1 MIDISNLTSLITA
14 FRQET
19 EQGSISP
26 ETLGALLQAIAN
38 QLQSATT
45 DQEQSKLTN
54 IYNNL
59 LKMGNCLTNLAQ
71 GDTDRNNVLG
81 DYTFYNVVSGIPS
94 AQRGQVLIKQATTE
108 RAGAMRAQQVID
120 LNAAKKG
127 VATLEDAVAQINTQL
142 EELNGYIESTDGVVQ
157 TLADEMYN
165 AKSNLTTL
173 NNRVSVVPIRRGV
186 ITIDPSSITS
196 PIGNYFKYSMAD
208 GYYEIVRGGMLIG
221 RAVSYQY
228 GNFRVFDVVGLCHI
242 NSNTFVYQDSLA
254 HILVRVAQNGLI
266 VTNGTIDH
274 VDLQNQINLKQD
286 RLEAGNGISI
296 SGNKISVSSYPAP
309 SYIIEFASS
318 DGVFSG
324 NFEPERYRE
333 LHHAIVEGKTI
344 IVQNGVTFTTAVSTA
359 IGEDYIV
366 IRYSIPRIQQDNA
379 TVVLGVYE
387 LTVNERSYTSKSVFK
402 VLPPA

>member
-1 MIDISNLTSLITA
+1 MIDITNLTSLITA

-45 DQEQSKLTN
+45 DQEQTKLTN

-59 LKMGNCLTNLAQ
+59 LKMGNCLTSLAQ

-142 EELNGYIESTDGVVQ
+142 EELNSYIESTDGVVQ
-157 TLADEMYN
+157 TLADDMYN
-165 AKSNLTTL
+165 AKSNLNTL
-173 NNRVSVVPIRRGV
+173 NNRVSVVPIPRGR

-196 PIGNYFKYSMAD
+196 PAGNYFKYSMAD
-208 GYYEIVRGGMLIG
+208 GHYDLVRGGMLIG

-228 GNFRVFDVVGLCHI
+228 GNFRMFDVVGLCHI
-242 NSNTFVYQDSLA
+242 NSNSFVYQDTLA

-274 VDLQNQINLKQD
+274 VDLQNQINELKFKERPFSQSD
-286 RLEAGNGISI
+286 GSNTI
-296 SGNKISVSSYPAP
+296 SGNCVVHGSLCTIVGRA
-309 SYIIEFASS
+309 YIDA
-318 DGVFSG
+318 
-324 NFEPERYRE
+324 
-333 LHHAIVEGKTI
+333 
-344 IVQNGVTFTTAVSTA
+344 
-359 IGEDYIV
+359 
-366 IRYSIPRIQQDNA
+366 DNA
-379 TVVLGVYE
+379 SISALLPVAAADEKNLPEAFIYYEDTMQWVRVYLFTDVTGTHISATIPE
-387 LTVNERSYTSKSVFK
+387 DFMNGGEVNVSFSISFMIK
-402 VLPPA
+402 A

>member
-45 DQEQSKLTN
+45 DQEQTKLTN

-127 VATLEDAVAQINTQL
+127 VSTLEDAVAQINTQL

-221 RAVSYQY
+221 RAISFQF
-228 GNFRVFDVVGLCHI
+228 GNFRVFDVIGLCFI
-242 NSNTFVYQDSLA
+242 NSGSFVYHDRFD
-254 HILVRVAQNGLI
+254 HILVRVAQNGVVYATGSLDVI
-266 VTNGTIDH
+266 
-274 VDLQNQINLKQD
+274 DLQNQINALKFKERPFSQSD
-286 RLEAGNGISI
+286 GSNTI
-296 SGNKISVSSYPAP
+296 SGNCVVHGSLCTIVGHAYIDADNVSISALLPVAAADEKILPEAFIYYEDTMQWVRVYLFTDVAGTHISATIPEDFMNGGEVNVS
-309 SYIIEFASS
+309 
-318 DGVFSG
+318 FSIS
-324 NFEPERYRE
+324 FMIK
-333 LHHAIVEGKTI
+333 A
-344 IVQNGVTFTTAVSTA
+344 
-359 IGEDYIV
+359 
-366 IRYSIPRIQQDNA
+366 
-379 TVVLGVYE
+379 
-387 LTVNERSYTSKSVFK
+387 
-402 VLPPA
+402 

>member
-45 DQEQSKLTN
+45 DQEQTKLTN

-142 EELNGYIESTDGVVQ
+142 EELNSYIESTDGVVQ

-221 RAVSYQY
+221 RAISFQF
-228 GNFRVFDVVGLCHI
+228 GNFRVFDVIGLCFI
-242 NSNTFVYQDSLA
+242 NSGSFVYHDRFD
-254 HILVRVAQNGLI
+254 HILVRVAQNGVVYATGSLDVI
-266 VTNGTIDH
+266 
-274 VDLQNQINLKQD
+274 DLQNQINALKFKERPFSQSD
-286 RLEAGNGISI
+286 GSNTI
-296 SGNKISVSSYPAP
+296 SGNCVVHGSLCTIVGRAYIDADNVSISALLPVAVADEKNLPEAFIYYEDTMQWVRVYLFTDVAGTHISATIPEDFMNGGEVNVS
-309 SYIIEFASS
+309 
-318 DGVFSG
+318 FSIS
-324 NFEPERYRE
+324 FMIK
-333 LHHAIVEGKTI
+333 A
-344 IVQNGVTFTTAVSTA
+344 
-359 IGEDYIV
+359 
-366 IRYSIPRIQQDNA
+366 
-379 TVVLGVYE
+379 
-387 LTVNERSYTSKSVFK
+387 
-402 VLPPA
+402 

>member
-38 QLQSATT
+38 QLQNATT
-45 DQEQSKLTN
+45 DQEQTKLSN
-54 IYNNL
+54 IYDNL
-59 LKMGNCLTNLAQ
+59 LRMGNCLTNLAQ
-71 GDTDRNNVLG
+71 GDADRNNVLG

-127 VATLEDAVAQINTQL
+127 VSMLEDAVAQINTQL
-142 EELNGYIESTDGVVQ
+142 TDLNDYIQSMDVTVQ
-157 TLADEMYN
+157 DNIGEIANLNSRVSTLA
-165 AKSNLTTL
+165 
-173 NNRVSVVPIRRGV
+173 NRVTSVPIPRGR
-186 ITIDPSSITS
+186 IRIDHTSITS
-196 PIGNYFKYSMAD
+196 PAGNYFKYSMAD
-208 GYYEIVRGGMLIG
+208 GYYEIVRGGILIG
-221 RAVSYQY
+221 HAVSYQY
-228 GNFRVFDVVGLCHI
+228 GNFRVFDIVGLCHI
-242 NSNTFVYQDSLA
+242 NSNTFVYQDTLA

-387 LTVNERSYTSKSVFK
+387 LNVNERSYTSKSVFK

>member
-45 DQEQSKLTN
+45 DQEQTKLTN

-157 TLADEMYN
+157 TLADEMYS
-165 AKSNLTTL
+165 AKSNLNTL

-221 RAVSYQY
+221 RAISFQF
-228 GNFRVFDVVGLCHI
+228 GNFRVFDVIGLCFI
-242 NSNTFVYQDSLA
+242 NSGSFVYHDRFD
-254 HILVRVAQNGLI
+254 HILVRVAQNGVVYATGSLDVI
-266 VTNGTIDH
+266 
-274 VDLQNQINLKQD
+274 DLQNQINALKFKERPFSQSD
-286 RLEAGNGISI
+286 GSNTI
-296 SGNKISVSSYPAP
+296 SGNCVVHGSLCTIVGRAYIDADNVSISALLPVAAADEKNLPEAFIYYEDTMQWVRVYLFTDVAGTHISATIPEDFMNGGEVNVS
-309 SYIIEFASS
+309 
-318 DGVFSG
+318 FSIS
-324 NFEPERYRE
+324 FMIK
-333 LHHAIVEGKTI
+333 A
-344 IVQNGVTFTTAVSTA
+344 
-359 IGEDYIV
+359 
-366 IRYSIPRIQQDNA
+366 
-379 TVVLGVYE
+379 
-387 LTVNERSYTSKSVFK
+387 
-402 VLPPA
+402 

>member
-38 QLQSATT
+38 QLQSANT
-45 DQEQSKLTN
+45 DQEQTKLTN

-59 LKMGNCLTNLAQ
+59 LKMGNFIVNLSQ

-81 DYTFYNVVSGIPS
+81 DFYYYDPISGVFS

-127 VATLEDAVAQINTQL
+127 VSTLEDAVAQINTQL
-142 EELNGYIESTDGVVQ
+142 TDLNDYIVSMDDVVQ
-157 TLADEMYN
+157 TNAGEIAD
-165 AKSNLTTL
+165 L
-173 NNRVSVVPIRRGV
+173 NSKVSTIANRVSVVPIPRGR

-196 PIGNYFKYSMAD
+196 PAGNYFKYSMAD
-208 GYYEIVRGGMLIG
+208 GHYDLVRGGMLIG

-228 GNFRVFDVVGLCHI
+228 GNFRMFDVVGLCHI
-242 NSNTFVYQDSLA
+242 NSNSFVYQDTLA

-274 VDLQNQINLKQD
+274 VDLQNQINELKFRERPFSQSD
-286 RLEAGNGISI
+286 GSNII
-296 SGNKISVSSYPAP
+296 SGNCVVQGSLCTIVGRA
-309 SYIIEFASS
+309 YIDA
-318 DGVFSG
+318 
-324 NFEPERYRE
+324 
-333 LHHAIVEGKTI
+333 
-344 IVQNGVTFTTAVSTA
+344 
-359 IGEDYIV
+359 
-366 IRYSIPRIQQDNA
+366 DNA
-379 TVVLGVYE
+379 SISALLPVAAADEKNLPEAFIYYEDTMQWVRVYLYTDVAGTHISATIPE
-387 LTVNERSYTSKSVFK
+387 DFMNGGEVNVSFSISFMIK
-402 VLPPA
+402 A

>member
-45 DQEQSKLTN
+45 DQEQTKLTN

-127 VATLEDAVAQINTQL
+127 VATLEEAVAQINTQL

-157 TLADEMYN
+157 TLADDMYN
-165 AKSNLTTL
+165 AKSNLNTL

-221 RAVSYQY
+221 RAISFQF
-228 GNFRVFDVVGLCHI
+228 GNFRVFDVIGLCFI
-242 NSNTFVYQDSLA
+242 NSGSFVYHDRFD
-254 HILVRVAQNGLI
+254 HILVRVAQNGVVYATGSLDVI
-266 VTNGTIDH
+266 
-274 VDLQNQINLKQD
+274 DLQNQINALKFKERPFSQSD
-286 RLEAGNGISI
+286 GSNTI
-296 SGNKISVSSYPAP
+296 SGNCVVHGSLCTIVGRAYIDADNVSISALLPVATADEKNLPEAFIYYEDTMQWVRVYLFTDVTGTHISATIPEDFMNGGEVNVS
-309 SYIIEFASS
+309 
-318 DGVFSG
+318 FSIS
-324 NFEPERYRE
+324 FMIK
-333 LHHAIVEGKTI
+333 A
-344 IVQNGVTFTTAVSTA
+344 
-359 IGEDYIV
+359 
-366 IRYSIPRIQQDNA
+366 
-379 TVVLGVYE
+379 
-387 LTVNERSYTSKSVFK
+387 
-402 VLPPA
+402 

>member
-127 VATLEDAVAQINTQL
+127 VSTLEDAVAQINTQL

-157 TLADEMYN
+157 TLADDMYN
-165 AKSNLTTL
+165 AKSNLNTL

-221 RAVSYQY
+221 RAISFQF
-228 GNFRVFDVVGLCHI
+228 GNFRVFDVIGLCFI
-242 NSNTFVYQDSLA
+242 NSGSFVYHDRFD
-254 HILVRVAQNGLI
+254 HILVRVAQNGVVYATGSLDVI
-266 VTNGTIDH
+266 
-274 VDLQNQINLKQD
+274 DLQNQINTLKFRERPFSQSD
-286 RLEAGNGISI
+286 GSNTI
-296 SGNKISVSSYPAP
+296 SGNCVVHGSLCTIVGRAYIDADNVSISALLPVAAADEKNLPEAFIYYEDTMQWVRVYLFTDVTGTHISATIPEDFMNGGEVNVS
-309 SYIIEFASS
+309 
-318 DGVFSG
+318 FSIS
-324 NFEPERYRE
+324 FMIK
-333 LHHAIVEGKTI
+333 A
-344 IVQNGVTFTTAVSTA
+344 
-359 IGEDYIV
+359 
-366 IRYSIPRIQQDNA
+366 
-379 TVVLGVYE
+379 
-387 LTVNERSYTSKSVFK
+387 
-402 VLPPA
+402 

>member
-38 QLQSATT
+38 QLQNATT
-45 DQEQSKLTN
+45 DQEQTKLSN
-54 IYNNL
+54 IYDNL
-59 LKMGNCLTNLAQ
+59 LRMGNCLTNLAQ
-71 GDTDRNNVLG
+71 GDADRNNVLG

-127 VATLEDAVAQINTQL
+127 VSTLEEAVAQINTQL
-142 EELNGYIESTDGVVQ
+142 TDLNDYIQSMDEVVQ
-157 TLADEMYN
+157 TNADEIAN
-165 AKSNLTTL
+165 VNSRVSTIA
-173 NNRVSVVPIRRGV
+173 NRVAPLRRGS
-186 ITIDPSSITS
+186 ITIDHTSITS
-196 PIGNYFKYSMAD
+196 PAGNYFKYNMTD
-208 GYYEIVRGGMLIG
+208 GHYDLVRGGMLIG

-242 NSNTFVYQDSLA
+242 NSNTFVYQDTLA

>member
-157 TLADEMYN
+157 TLADDMYN

-221 RAVSYQY
+221 RAISFQF
-228 GNFRVFDVVGLCHI
+228 GNFRVFDVIGLCFI
-242 NSNTFVYQDSLA
+242 NSGSFVYHDRFD
-254 HILVRVAQNGLI
+254 HILVRVAQNGVVYATGSLDAI
-266 VTNGTIDH
+266 
-274 VDLQNQINLKQD
+274 DLQNQINALKFKERPFSQSD
-286 RLEAGNGISI
+286 GSNTI
-296 SGNKISVSSYPAP
+296 SGNCVVHGSLCTIVGRAYIDADNVSISALLPVAPADEKNLPEAFIYYEDTMQWVRVYLFTDVAGTHISATIPEDFMNGGEVNVS
-309 SYIIEFASS
+309 
-318 DGVFSG
+318 FSIS
-324 NFEPERYRE
+324 FMIK
-333 LHHAIVEGKTI
+333 A
-344 IVQNGVTFTTAVSTA
+344 
-359 IGEDYIV
+359 
-366 IRYSIPRIQQDNA
+366 
-379 TVVLGVYE
+379 
-387 LTVNERSYTSKSVFK
+387 
-402 VLPPA
+402 

>member
-45 DQEQSKLTN
+45 DQEQTKLTN

-157 TLADEMYN
+157 TLADDMYN
-165 AKSNLTTL
+165 AKSNLNTL

-221 RAVSYQY
+221 RAISFQF
-228 GNFRVFDVVGLCHI
+228 GNFRVFDVIGLCFI
-242 NSNTFVYQDSLA
+242 NSGSFVYHDRFD
-254 HILVRVAQNGLI
+254 HILVRVAQNGVVYATGSLDVI
-266 VTNGTIDH
+266 
-274 VDLQNQINLKQD
+274 DLQNQINALKFKERPFSQSD
-286 RLEAGNGISI
+286 GSNTI
-296 SGNKISVSSYPAP
+296 SGNCVVHGSLCTIVGRAYIDADNVSISALLPVAAADEKNLPEAFIYYEDTMQWVRVYLFTDITGTHISATIPEDFMNGGEVNVS
-309 SYIIEFASS
+309 
-318 DGVFSG
+318 FSIS
-324 NFEPERYRE
+324 FMIK
-333 LHHAIVEGKTI
+333 A
-344 IVQNGVTFTTAVSTA
+344 
-359 IGEDYIV
+359 
-366 IRYSIPRIQQDNA
+366 
-379 TVVLGVYE
+379 
-387 LTVNERSYTSKSVFK
+387 
-402 VLPPA
+402 

>member
-127 VATLEDAVAQINTQL
+127 VSTLEDAVAQINTQL

-157 TLADEMYN
+157 TLADDMYN
-165 AKSNLTTL
+165 AKSNLNTL

-221 RAVSYQY
+221 RAISFQF
-228 GNFRVFDVVGLCHI
+228 GNFRVFDVIGLCFI
-242 NSNTFVYQDSLA
+242 NSGSFVYHDRFD
-254 HILVRVAQNGLI
+254 HILVRVAQNGVVYATGSLDVI
-266 VTNGTIDH
+266 
-274 VDLQNQINLKQD
+274 DLQNQINALKFKERPFSQSD
-286 RLEAGNGISI
+286 GSNTI
-296 SGNKISVSSYPAP
+296 SGNCVVHGSLCTIVGRAYIDADNVSISALLPVAAADEKNLPEAFIYYEDTMQWVRVYLFTDVAGTHISATIPEDFMNGGEVNVS
-309 SYIIEFASS
+309 
-318 DGVFSG
+318 FSIS
-324 NFEPERYRE
+324 FMIK
-333 LHHAIVEGKTI
+333 A
-344 IVQNGVTFTTAVSTA
+344 
-359 IGEDYIV
+359 
-366 IRYSIPRIQQDNA
+366 
-379 TVVLGVYE
+379 
-387 LTVNERSYTSKSVFK
+387 
-402 VLPPA
+402 

>member
-38 QLQSATT
+38 QLQNATT
-45 DQEQSKLTN
+45 DQEQTKLSN
-54 IYNNL
+54 IYDNL
-59 LKMGNCLTNLAQ
+59 LRMGNCLTNLAQ

-127 VATLEDAVAQINTQL
+127 VSMLEEAVAQINTQL
-142 EELNGYIESTDGVVQ
+142 EELNSYIESTDGVVQ

-221 RAVSYQY
+221 RAISFQF
-228 GNFRVFDVVGLCHI
+228 GNFRVFDVIGLCFI
-242 NSNTFVYQDSLA
+242 NSGSFVYHDRFD
-254 HILVRVAQNGLI
+254 HILVRVAQNGVVYATGSLDVI
-266 VTNGTIDH
+266 
-274 VDLQNQINLKQD
+274 DLQNQINALKFKERPFSQSD
-286 RLEAGNGISI
+286 GSNTI
-296 SGNKISVSSYPAP
+296 SGNCVVHGSLCTIVGRAYIDADNVSISALLPVAAADEKNLPEAFIYYEDTMQWVRVYLFTDVAGTHISATIPEDFMNGGEVNVS
-309 SYIIEFASS
+309 
-318 DGVFSG
+318 FSIS
-324 NFEPERYRE
+324 FMIK
-333 LHHAIVEGKTI
+333 A
-344 IVQNGVTFTTAVSTA
+344 
-359 IGEDYIV
+359 
-366 IRYSIPRIQQDNA
+366 
-379 TVVLGVYE
+379 
-387 LTVNERSYTSKSVFK
+387 
-402 VLPPA
+402 

>member
-45 DQEQSKLTN
+45 DQEQTKLTN

-165 AKSNLTTL
+165 AKSNLNTL

-221 RAVSYQY
+221 RAISFQF
-228 GNFRVFDVVGLCHI
+228 GNFRVFDVIGLCFI
-242 NSNTFVYQDSLA
+242 NSGSFVYHDRFD
-254 HILVRVAQNGLI
+254 HILVRVAQNGVVYATGSLDAI
-266 VTNGTIDH
+266 
-274 VDLQNQINLKQD
+274 DLQNQINALKFKERPFSQSD
-286 RLEAGNGISI
+286 GSNTI
-296 SGNKISVSSYPAP
+296 SGNCVVHGSLCTIVGRA
-309 SYIIEFASS
+309 YIDA
-318 DGVFSG
+318 
-324 NFEPERYRE
+324 
-333 LHHAIVEGKTI
+333 
-344 IVQNGVTFTTAVSTA
+344 
-359 IGEDYIV
+359 
-366 IRYSIPRIQQDNA
+366 DNA
-379 TVVLGVYE
+379 SISALLPVAAADEKNLPEAFIYYEDTMQWVRVYLYTDITGTHISATIPE
-387 LTVNERSYTSKSVFK
+387 DFMNGGEVNVSFSISFMIK
-402 VLPPA
+402 A

>member
-45 DQEQSKLTN
+45 DQEQTKLTN

-221 RAVSYQY
+221 RAISFQF
-228 GNFRVFDVVGLCHI
+228 GNFRVFDVIGLCFI
-242 NSNTFVYQDSLA
+242 NSGSFVYHDRFD
-254 HILVRVAQNGLI
+254 HILVRVAQNGVVYATGSLDVI
-266 VTNGTIDH
+266 
-274 VDLQNQINLKQD
+274 DLQNQINALKFKERPFSQSD
-286 RLEAGNGISI
+286 GSNTI
-296 SGNKISVSSYPAP
+296 SGNCVVHGSLCTIVGRAYIDADNVSISALLPVAAADEKNLPEAFIYYEDTMQWVRVYLFTDVTGTHISATIPEDFMNGGEVNVS
-309 SYIIEFASS
+309 
-318 DGVFSG
+318 FSIS
-324 NFEPERYRE
+324 FMIK
-333 LHHAIVEGKTI
+333 A
-344 IVQNGVTFTTAVSTA
+344 
-359 IGEDYIV
+359 
-366 IRYSIPRIQQDNA
+366 
-379 TVVLGVYE
+379 
-387 LTVNERSYTSKSVFK
+387 
-402 VLPPA
+402 

>member
-142 EELNGYIESTDGVVQ
+142 EELNSYIESTDGVVQ

-221 RAVSYQY
+221 RAISFQF
-228 GNFRVFDVVGLCHI
+228 GNFRVFDVIGLCFI
-242 NSNTFVYQDSLA
+242 NSGSFVYHDRFD
-254 HILVRVAQNGLI
+254 HILVRVAQNGVVYATGSLDVI
-266 VTNGTIDH
+266 
-274 VDLQNQINLKQD
+274 DLQNQINALKFKERPFSQSD
-286 RLEAGNGISI
+286 GSNTI
-296 SGNKISVSSYPAP
+296 SGNCVVHGSLCTIVGHAYIDADNVSISALLPVAAADENNLPEAFIYYEDTMQWVRVYLYTDVAGTHISATIPEDFMNGGEVNVS
-309 SYIIEFASS
+309 
-318 DGVFSG
+318 FSIS
-324 NFEPERYRE
+324 FMIK
-333 LHHAIVEGKTI
+333 A
-344 IVQNGVTFTTAVSTA
+344 
-359 IGEDYIV
+359 
-366 IRYSIPRIQQDNA
+366 
-379 TVVLGVYE
+379 
-387 LTVNERSYTSKSVFK
+387 
-402 VLPPA
+402 

>member
-45 DQEQSKLTN
+45 DQEQTKLTN

-127 VATLEDAVAQINTQL
+127 VSMLEEAVAQINTQL
-142 EELNGYIESTDGVVQ
+142 EELNSYIESTDGVVQ

-221 RAVSYQY
+221 RAISFQF
-228 GNFRVFDVVGLCHI
+228 GNFRVFDVIGLCFI
-242 NSNTFVYQDSLA
+242 NSGSFVYHDRFD
-254 HILVRVAQNGLI
+254 HILVRVAQNGVVYATGSLD
-266 VTNGTIDH
+266 TI
-274 VDLQNQINLKQD
+274 DLQNQINALKFKERPFSQSD
-286 RLEAGNGISI
+286 GSNTI
-296 SGNKISVSSYPAP
+296 SGNCVVHGSLCTIVGRAYIDANNASISALLPVAAADEKNLPEAFIYYEDTMQWVRVYLYTDVAGTHISATIPEDFMNGGEVNVS
-309 SYIIEFASS
+309 
-318 DGVFSG
+318 FSIS
-324 NFEPERYRE
+324 FMIK
-333 LHHAIVEGKTI
+333 A
-344 IVQNGVTFTTAVSTA
+344 
-359 IGEDYIV
+359 
-366 IRYSIPRIQQDNA
+366 
-379 TVVLGVYE
+379 
-387 LTVNERSYTSKSVFK
+387 
-402 VLPPA
+402 

>member
-45 DQEQSKLTN
+45 DQEQTKLSN
-54 IYNNL
+54 IYDNL
-59 LKMGNCLTNLAQ
+59 LRMGNCLTNLAQ

-127 VATLEDAVAQINTQL
+127 VSMLEDAVAQINTQL
-142 EELNGYIESTDGVVQ
+142 TDLNDYIQSMDEVVQ
-157 TLADEMYN
+157 TNADEIAN
-165 AKSNLTTL
+165 VNSRVSTIA
-173 NNRVSVVPIRRGV
+173 NRVAPLRRGS
-186 ITIDPSSITS
+186 ITIDHTSITS
-196 PIGNYFKYSMAD
+196 PAGNYFKYNMAD
-208 GYYEIVRGGMLIG
+208 GHYDLVRGGMLIG

-228 GNFRVFDVVGLCHI
+228 GNFRVFDIVGLCHI

-296 SGNKISVSSYPAP
+296 SGNKISVNSYPAP

>member
-142 EELNGYIESTDGVVQ
+142 EELNSYIESTDGVVQ
-157 TLADEMYN
+157 TLADDMYN
-165 AKSNLTTL
+165 AKSNLNTL

-221 RAVSYQY
+221 RAISFQF
-228 GNFRVFDVVGLCHI
+228 GNFRVFDVIGLCFI
-242 NSNTFVYQDSLA
+242 NSGSFVYHDRFD
-254 HILVRVAQNGLI
+254 HILVRVAQNGVVYATGSLDAI
-266 VTNGTIDH
+266 
-274 VDLQNQINLKQD
+274 DLQNQINALKFKERPFSQSD
-286 RLEAGNGISI
+286 GSNTI
-296 SGNKISVSSYPAP
+296 SGNCVVHGSLCTIVGRAYIDADNVSISALLPVAPADDKNLPEAFIYYEDTMQWVRVYLFTDVAGTHISATIPEDFMNGGEVNVS
-309 SYIIEFASS
+309 
-318 DGVFSG
+318 FSIS
-324 NFEPERYRE
+324 FMIK
-333 LHHAIVEGKTI
+333 A
-344 IVQNGVTFTTAVSTA
+344 
-359 IGEDYIV
+359 
-366 IRYSIPRIQQDNA
+366 
-379 TVVLGVYE
+379 
-387 LTVNERSYTSKSVFK
+387 
-402 VLPPA
+402 

>member
-45 DQEQSKLTN
+45 DQEQTKLTN

-127 VATLEDAVAQINTQL
+127 VSTLEEAVATINTQL
-142 EELNGYIESTDGVVQ
+142 TDLNDYIQSMDVTVQ
-157 TLADEMYN
+157 DNIGEIANLNSRVSTLA
-165 AKSNLTTL
+165 
-173 NNRVSVVPIRRGV
+173 NRVTSVPIPRGR
-186 ITIDPSSITS
+186 ITIDHTSITS
-196 PIGNYFKYSMAD
+196 PAGNYFKYSMAD
-208 GYYEIVRGGMLIG
+208 GYYEIVRGGILIG
-221 RAVSYQY
+221 HAVSYQY

>member
-59 LKMGNCLTNLAQ
+59 LKMGNCLTSLAQ

-157 TLADEMYN
+157 TLADDMYN

-173 NNRVSVVPIRRGV
+173 NNRVSVVPIPRGR
-186 ITIDPSSITS
+186 ITIDTSSITS
-196 PIGNYFKYSMAD
+196 PAGNYFKYSMAD
-208 GYYEIVRGGMLIG
+208 GHYDLVRGGMLIG

-228 GNFRVFDVVGLCHI
+228 GNFRMFDVVGLCHI
-242 NSNTFVYQDSLA
+242 NSNSFVYQDTLA

-274 VDLQNQINLKQD
+274 VDLQNQINELKFKERPFSQSD
-286 RLEAGNGISI
+286 GSNTI
-296 SGNKISVSSYPAP
+296 SGNCVVHGSLCTIVGRAYIDADNVSISALLPVAAADENNLPEAFIYYEDTMQWVRVYLFTDVAGTHISATIPEDFMNGGEVNVS
-309 SYIIEFASS
+309 
-318 DGVFSG
+318 FSIS
-324 NFEPERYRE
+324 FMIK
-333 LHHAIVEGKTI
+333 A
-344 IVQNGVTFTTAVSTA
+344 
-359 IGEDYIV
+359 
-366 IRYSIPRIQQDNA
+366 
-379 TVVLGVYE
+379 
-387 LTVNERSYTSKSVFK
+387 
-402 VLPPA
+402 

>member
-45 DQEQSKLTN
+45 DQEQTKLTN

-81 DYTFYNVVSGIPS
+81 DYTFYNPISGMHS

-127 VATLEDAVAQINTQL
+127 VATLEEAVAQINTQL

-157 TLADEMYN
+157 TLADDMYN
-165 AKSNLTTL
+165 TKSNLNTL

-196 PIGNYFKYSMAD
+196 PIGNYFKYNMAD

-221 RAVSYQY
+221 RAISFQF
-228 GNFRVFDVVGLCHI
+228 GNFRVFDVIGLCFI
-242 NSNTFVYQDSLA
+242 NSGSFVYHDRFD
-254 HILVRVAQNGLI
+254 HILVRVAQNGVVYATGSLDVI
-266 VTNGTIDH
+266 
-274 VDLQNQINLKQD
+274 DLQNQINALKFKERPFSQSD
-286 RLEAGNGISI
+286 GSNTI
-296 SGNKISVSSYPAP
+296 SGNCVVHGSLCTIVGRAYIDADNVSISALLPVEAADEKNLPEAFIYYEDTMQWVRVYLFTDVTGTHISATIPEDFMNGGEVNVS
-309 SYIIEFASS
+309 
-318 DGVFSG
+318 FSIS
-324 NFEPERYRE
+324 FMIK
-333 LHHAIVEGKTI
+333 A
-344 IVQNGVTFTTAVSTA
+344 
-359 IGEDYIV
+359 
-366 IRYSIPRIQQDNA
+366 
-379 TVVLGVYE
+379 
-387 LTVNERSYTSKSVFK
+387 
-402 VLPPA
+402 

>member
-45 DQEQSKLTN
+45 DQEQTKLTN

-127 VATLEDAVAQINTQL
+127 VSTLEEAVAQINTQL

-157 TLADEMYN
+157 TLADDMYN
-165 AKSNLTTL
+165 AKSNLNTL

-221 RAVSYQY
+221 RAISFQF
-228 GNFRVFDVVGLCHI
+228 GNFRVFDVIGLCFI
-242 NSNTFVYQDSLA
+242 NSGSFVYHDRFD
-254 HILVRVAQNGLI
+254 HILVRVAQNGVVYATGSLDAI
-266 VTNGTIDH
+266 
-274 VDLQNQINLKQD
+274 DLQNQINALKFKERPFSQSD
-286 RLEAGNGISI
+286 GSNTI
-296 SGNKISVSSYPAP
+296 SGNCVVHGSLCTIVGRAYIDADNVSISALLPVAAADEKNLPEAFIYYEDTMQWVRVYLFTDVAGTHISATIPEDFMNGGEVNVS
-309 SYIIEFASS
+309 
-318 DGVFSG
+318 FSIS
-324 NFEPERYRE
+324 FMIK
-333 LHHAIVEGKTI
+333 A
-344 IVQNGVTFTTAVSTA
+344 
-359 IGEDYIV
+359 
-366 IRYSIPRIQQDNA
+366 
-379 TVVLGVYE
+379 
-387 LTVNERSYTSKSVFK
+387 
-402 VLPPA
+402 

>member
-38 QLQSATT
+38 QLQNATT
-45 DQEQSKLTN
+45 DQEQTKLSN
-54 IYNNL
+54 IYDNL
-59 LKMGNCLTNLAQ
+59 LRMGNCLTNLAQ
-71 GDTDRNNVLG
+71 GDADRNNVLG

-127 VATLEDAVAQINTQL
+127 VSTLEEAVATINTQL
-142 EELNGYIESTDGVVQ
+142 TDLNDYIQSMDVTVQDNIGEIANLNSRVSTI
-157 TLADEMYN
+157 A
-165 AKSNLTTL
+165 
-173 NNRVSVVPIRRGV
+173 NRVAPLRRGS
-186 ITIDPSSITS
+186 ITIDHTSITS
-196 PIGNYFKYSMAD
+196 PAGNYFKYNMAD
-208 GYYEIVRGGMLIG
+208 GHYDLVRGGMLIG

-228 GNFRVFDVVGLCHI
+228 RNFRVFDIVGHCHI

>member
-127 VATLEDAVAQINTQL
+127 VATLEEAVAQINTQL
-142 EELNGYIESTDGVVQ
+142 EELNSYIESTDGVVQ

-221 RAVSYQY
+221 RAISFQF
-228 GNFRVFDVVGLCHI
+228 GNFRVFDVIGLCFI
-242 NSNTFVYQDSLA
+242 NSGSFVYHDRFD
-254 HILVRVAQNGLI
+254 HILVRVAQNGVVYATGSLDVI
-266 VTNGTIDH
+266 
-274 VDLQNQINLKQD
+274 DLQNQINALKFKERPFSQSD
-286 RLEAGNGISI
+286 GSNTI
-296 SGNKISVSSYPAP
+296 SGNCVVHGSLCTIVGRA
-309 SYIIEFASS
+309 YIDA
-318 DGVFSG
+318 
-324 NFEPERYRE
+324 
-333 LHHAIVEGKTI
+333 
-344 IVQNGVTFTTAVSTA
+344 
-359 IGEDYIV
+359 
-366 IRYSIPRIQQDNA
+366 DNA
-379 TVVLGVYE
+379 SISALLPVAAADEKNLPEAFIYYEDTMQWVRVYLFTDVAGTHISATIPE
-387 LTVNERSYTSKSVFK
+387 DFMNGGEVNVSFSISFMIK
-402 VLPPA
+402 A

>member
-127 VATLEDAVAQINTQL
+127 VATLEDAVAQINIQL

-157 TLADEMYN
+157 TLADEMYS
-165 AKSNLTTL
+165 AKSNLNTL

-221 RAVSYQY
+221 RAISFQF
-228 GNFRVFDVVGLCHI
+228 GNFRVFDVIGLCFI
-242 NSNTFVYQDSLA
+242 NSGSFVYHDRFD
-254 HILVRVAQNGLI
+254 HILVRVAQNGVVYATGSLDVI
-266 VTNGTIDH
+266 
-274 VDLQNQINLKQD
+274 DLQNQINALKFKERPFSQSD
-286 RLEAGNGISI
+286 GSNTI
-296 SGNKISVSSYPAP
+296 SGNCVVHGSLCTIVGRAFIDADNVSISALLPVAAADEKNLPEAFIYYEDTMQWVRVYLFTDVAGTHISATIPEDFMNGGEVNVS
-309 SYIIEFASS
+309 
-318 DGVFSG
+318 FSIS
-324 NFEPERYRE
+324 FMIK
-333 LHHAIVEGKTI
+333 A
-344 IVQNGVTFTTAVSTA
+344 
-359 IGEDYIV
+359 
-366 IRYSIPRIQQDNA
+366 
-379 TVVLGVYE
+379 
-387 LTVNERSYTSKSVFK
+387 
-402 VLPPA
+402 

>member
-45 DQEQSKLTN
+45 DQEQTKLTN

-157 TLADEMYN
+157 TLADDMYN
-165 AKSNLTTL
+165 AKSNLNTL

-221 RAVSYQY
+221 RAISFQF
-228 GNFRVFDVVGLCHI
+228 GNFRVFDVIGLCFI
-242 NSNTFVYQDSLA
+242 NSGSFVYHDRFD
-254 HILVRVAQNGLI
+254 HILVRVAQNGVVYATGSLDVI
-266 VTNGTIDH
+266 
-274 VDLQNQINLKQD
+274 DLQNQINALKFKERPFSQSD
-286 RLEAGNGISI
+286 GSNTI
-296 SGNKISVSSYPAP
+296 SGNCVVHGSLCTIVGRAYIDADNVSISALLPVAAADEKNLPEAFIYYEDTMQWVRVYLFTDVAGTHISATIPEDFMNGGEVNVS
-309 SYIIEFASS
+309 
-318 DGVFSG
+318 FSIS
-324 NFEPERYRE
+324 FMIK
-333 LHHAIVEGKTI
+333 A
-344 IVQNGVTFTTAVSTA
+344 
-359 IGEDYIV
+359 
-366 IRYSIPRIQQDNA
+366 
-379 TVVLGVYE
+379 
-387 LTVNERSYTSKSVFK
+387 
-402 VLPPA
+402 

>member
-157 TLADEMYN
+157 TLADDMYN
-165 AKSNLTTL
+165 AKSNLNTL

-221 RAVSYQY
+221 RAISFQF
-228 GNFRVFDVVGLCHI
+228 GNFRVFDVIGLCFI
-242 NSNTFVYQDSLA
+242 NSGSFVYHDRFD
-254 HILVRVAQNGLI
+254 HILVRVAQNGVVYATGSLD
-266 VTNGTIDH
+266 TI
-274 VDLQNQINLKQD
+274 DLQNQINTLKFRERPFSQSD
-286 RLEAGNGISI
+286 GSNTI
-296 SGNKISVSSYPAP
+296 SGNCVVHGSLCTIVGRA
-309 SYIIEFASS
+309 YIDA
-318 DGVFSG
+318 
-324 NFEPERYRE
+324 
-333 LHHAIVEGKTI
+333 
-344 IVQNGVTFTTAVSTA
+344 
-359 IGEDYIV
+359 
-366 IRYSIPRIQQDNA
+366 DNA
-379 TVVLGVYE
+379 SISALLPVAAADEKNLPEAFIYYEDTMQWVRVYLFTDVTGTHISATIPE
-387 LTVNERSYTSKSVFK
+387 DFMNGGEVNVSFSISFMIK
-402 VLPPA
+402 A

>member
-45 DQEQSKLTN
+45 DQEQTKLTN

-157 TLADEMYN
+157 TLADDMYN
-165 AKSNLTTL
+165 AKSNLNTL

-221 RAVSYQY
+221 RAISFQF
-228 GNFRVFDVVGLCHI
+228 GNFRVFDVIGLCFI
-242 NSNTFVYQDSLA
+242 NSGSFVYHDRFD
-254 HILVRVAQNGLI
+254 HILVRVAQNGVVYATGSLDVI
-266 VTNGTIDH
+266 
-274 VDLQNQINLKQD
+274 DLQNQINALKFKERPFSQSD
-286 RLEAGNGISI
+286 GSNTI
-296 SGNKISVSSYPAP
+296 SGNCVVHGSLCTIVGRAYIDADNVSISALLPVAAADEKNLPEAFIYYEDTMQWVRVYLFTDVTGTHISATIPEDFMNGGEVNVS
-309 SYIIEFASS
+309 
-318 DGVFSG
+318 FSIS
-324 NFEPERYRE
+324 FMIK
-333 LHHAIVEGKTI
+333 A
-344 IVQNGVTFTTAVSTA
+344 
-359 IGEDYIV
+359 
-366 IRYSIPRIQQDNA
+366 
-379 TVVLGVYE
+379 
-387 LTVNERSYTSKSVFK
+387 
-402 VLPPA
+402 

>member
-157 TLADEMYN
+157 TLADEMYS
-165 AKSNLTTL
+165 AKSNLNTL

-221 RAVSYQY
+221 RAISFQF
-228 GNFRVFDVVGLCHI
+228 GNFRVFDVIGLCFI
-242 NSNTFVYQDSLA
+242 NSGSFVYHDRFD
-254 HILVRVAQNGLI
+254 HILVRVAQNGVVYATGSLDAI
-266 VTNGTIDH
+266 
-274 VDLQNQINLKQD
+274 DLQNQINALKFKERPFSQSD
-286 RLEAGNGISI
+286 GSNTI
-296 SGNKISVSSYPAP
+296 SGNCVVHGSLCTIVGRAYIDTDNVSISALLPVAAADEKNLPEAFIYYEDTMQWVRVYLFTDVTGTHISATIPEDFMNGGEVNVS
-309 SYIIEFASS
+309 
-318 DGVFSG
+318 FSIS
-324 NFEPERYRE
+324 FMIK
-333 LHHAIVEGKTI
+333 A
-344 IVQNGVTFTTAVSTA
+344 
-359 IGEDYIV
+359 
-366 IRYSIPRIQQDNA
+366 
-379 TVVLGVYE
+379 
-387 LTVNERSYTSKSVFK
+387 
-402 VLPPA
+402 

>member
-45 DQEQSKLTN
+45 DQEQTKLTN

-221 RAVSYQY
+221 RAISFQF
-228 GNFRVFDVVGLCHI
+228 GNFRVFDVIGLCFI
-242 NSNTFVYQDSLA
+242 NSGSFVYHDRFD
-254 HILVRVAQNGLI
+254 HILVRVAQNGVVYATGSLDAI
-266 VTNGTIDH
+266 
-274 VDLQNQINLKQD
+274 DLQNQINALKFKERPFSQSD
-286 RLEAGNGISI
+286 GSNTI
-296 SGNKISVSSYPAP
+296 SGNCVVHGSLCTIVGRAYIDADNVSISALLPVAAADEKNLPEAFIYYEDTMQWVRVYLFTDVAGTHISATIPEDFMNGGEVNVS
-309 SYIIEFASS
+309 
-318 DGVFSG
+318 FSIS
-324 NFEPERYRE
+324 F
-333 LHHAIVEGKTI
+333 LIKA
-344 IVQNGVTFTTAVSTA
+344 
-359 IGEDYIV
+359 
-366 IRYSIPRIQQDNA
+366 
-379 TVVLGVYE
+379 
-387 LTVNERSYTSKSVFK
+387 
-402 VLPPA
+402 

>member
-45 DQEQSKLTN
+45 DQEQTKLTN

-127 VATLEDAVAQINTQL
+127 VATLEEAVAQINTQL

-157 TLADEMYN
+157 TLADDMYN
-165 AKSNLTTL
+165 AKSNLNTL

-221 RAVSYQY
+221 RAISFQF
-228 GNFRVFDVVGLCHI
+228 GNFRVFDVIGLCFI
-242 NSNTFVYQDSLA
+242 NSGSFVYHDRFD
-254 HILVRVAQNGLI
+254 HILVRVAQNGMVYATGSLDAI
-266 VTNGTIDH
+266 
-274 VDLQNQINLKQD
+274 DLQNQINALKFKERPFSQSD
-286 RLEAGNGISI
+286 GSNTI
-296 SGNKISVSSYPAP
+296 SGNCVVHGSLCTIVGRAYIDADNVSISALLPVAPADDKNLPEAFIYYEDTMQWVRVYLYTDVTGTHISATIPEDFMNGGEVNVS
-309 SYIIEFASS
+309 
-318 DGVFSG
+318 FSIS
-324 NFEPERYRE
+324 FMIK
-333 LHHAIVEGKTI
+333 A
-344 IVQNGVTFTTAVSTA
+344 
-359 IGEDYIV
+359 
-366 IRYSIPRIQQDNA
+366 
-379 TVVLGVYE
+379 
-387 LTVNERSYTSKSVFK
+387 
-402 VLPPA
+402 

>member
-108 RAGAMRAQQVID
+108 RAGVMRAQQVID

-157 TLADEMYN
+157 TLADDMYN
-165 AKSNLTTL
+165 AKSNLNTL

-221 RAVSYQY
+221 RAISFQF
-228 GNFRVFDVVGLCHI
+228 GNFRVFDVIGLCFI
-242 NSNTFVYQDSLA
+242 NSGSFVYHDRFD
-254 HILVRVAQNGLI
+254 HILVRVAQNGVVYATGSLDVI
-266 VTNGTIDH
+266 
-274 VDLQNQINLKQD
+274 DLQNQINALKFKERPFSQSD
-286 RLEAGNGISI
+286 GSNTI
-296 SGNKISVSSYPAP
+296 SGNCVVHGSLCTIVGRAYIDADNVSISALLPVAVADEKNLPEAFIYYEDTMQWVRVYLFTDVAGTHISATIPEDFMNGGEVNVS
-309 SYIIEFASS
+309 
-318 DGVFSG
+318 FSIS
-324 NFEPERYRE
+324 FMIK
-333 LHHAIVEGKTI
+333 A
-344 IVQNGVTFTTAVSTA
+344 
-359 IGEDYIV
+359 
-366 IRYSIPRIQQDNA
+366 
-379 TVVLGVYE
+379 
-387 LTVNERSYTSKSVFK
+387 
-402 VLPPA
+402 

>member
-108 RAGAMRAQQVID
+108 RAGVMRAQQVID

-157 TLADEMYN
+157 TLADDMYN
-165 AKSNLTTL
+165 AKSNLNTL

-221 RAVSYQY
+221 RAISFQF
-228 GNFRVFDVVGLCHI
+228 GNFRVFDVIGLCFI
-242 NSNTFVYQDSLA
+242 NSGSFVYHDRFD
-254 HILVRVAQNGLI
+254 HILVRVAQNGVVYATGSLDVI
-266 VTNGTIDH
+266 
-274 VDLQNQINLKQD
+274 DLQNQINALKFKERPFSQSD
-286 RLEAGNGISI
+286 GSNTI
-296 SGNKISVSSYPAP
+296 SGNCVVHGSLCTIVGRAYIDADNVSISALLPVAAADEKNLPEAFIYYEDTMQWVRVYLFTDVAGTHISATIPEDFMNGGEVNVS
-309 SYIIEFASS
+309 
-318 DGVFSG
+318 FSIS
-324 NFEPERYRE
+324 
-333 LHHAIVEGKTI
+333 LMI
-344 IVQNGVTFTTAVSTA
+344 
-359 IGEDYIV
+359 
-366 IRYSIPRIQQDNA
+366 
-379 TVVLGVYE
+379 
-387 LTVNERSYTSKSVFK
+387 K
-402 VLPPA
+402 V

>member
-45 DQEQSKLTN
+45 DQEQTKLTN

-127 VATLEDAVAQINTQL
+127 VATLEDAVAQINIQL

-157 TLADEMYN
+157 TLADEMYS
-165 AKSNLTTL
+165 AKSNLNTL

-221 RAVSYQY
+221 RAISFQF
-228 GNFRVFDVVGLCHI
+228 GNFRVFDVIGLCFI
-242 NSNTFVYQDSLA
+242 NSGSFVYHDRFD
-254 HILVRVAQNGLI
+254 HILVRVAQNGVVYATGSLDVI
-266 VTNGTIDH
+266 
-274 VDLQNQINLKQD
+274 DLQNQINALKFKERPFSQSD
-286 RLEAGNGISI
+286 GSNTI
-296 SGNKISVSSYPAP
+296 SGNCVVHGSLCTIVGRAFIDADNVSISALLPVAAADEKNLPEAFIYYEDTMQWVRVYLFTDVAGTHISATIPEDFMNGGEVNVS
-309 SYIIEFASS
+309 
-318 DGVFSG
+318 FSIS
-324 NFEPERYRE
+324 FMIK
-333 LHHAIVEGKTI
+333 A
-344 IVQNGVTFTTAVSTA
+344 
-359 IGEDYIV
+359 
-366 IRYSIPRIQQDNA
+366 
-379 TVVLGVYE
+379 
-387 LTVNERSYTSKSVFK
+387 
-402 VLPPA
+402 

>member
-45 DQEQSKLTN
+45 DQEQTKLTN

-157 TLADEMYN
+157 TLADEMYS

-221 RAVSYQY
+221 RAISFQF
-228 GNFRVFDVVGLCHI
+228 GNFRVFDVIGLCFI
-242 NSNTFVYQDSLA
+242 NSGSFVYHDRFD
-254 HILVRVAQNGLI
+254 HILVRVAQNGVVYATGSLD
-266 VTNGTIDH
+266 TI
-274 VDLQNQINLKQD
+274 DLQNQINTLKFKERPFSQSD
-286 RLEAGNGISI
+286 GSNTI
-296 SGNKISVSSYPAP
+296 SGNCVVHGSLCTIVGRAYIDADNASISALLPVAAADEKNLPEAFIYYEDTMQWVRVYLFTDVAGTHISATIPEDFMNGGEVSVS
-309 SYIIEFASS
+309 
-318 DGVFSG
+318 FSIS
-324 NFEPERYRE
+324 FMIK
-333 LHHAIVEGKTI
+333 A
-344 IVQNGVTFTTAVSTA
+344 
-359 IGEDYIV
+359 
-366 IRYSIPRIQQDNA
+366 
-379 TVVLGVYE
+379 
-387 LTVNERSYTSKSVFK
+387 
-402 VLPPA
+402 

>member
-45 DQEQSKLTN
+45 DQEQTKLTN

-59 LKMGNCLTNLAQ
+59 LKMGNFLVNLTQ

-81 DYTFYNVVSGIPS
+81 DFYYYDPISGVFS

-127 VATLEDAVAQINTQL
+127 VSTLEDAVAQINTQL
-142 EELNGYIESTDGVVQ
+142 EELNSYIESTDGVVQ
-157 TLADEMYN
+157 TLADDMYN
-165 AKSNLTTL
+165 AKSNLNTL

-221 RAVSYQY
+221 RAISFQF
-228 GNFRVFDVVGLCHI
+228 GNFRVFDVIGLCFI
-242 NSNTFVYQDSLA
+242 NSGSFVYHDRFD
-254 HILVRVAQNGLI
+254 HILVRVAQNGVVYATGSLDAI
-266 VTNGTIDH
+266 
-274 VDLQNQINLKQD
+274 DLQNQINALKFKERPFSQSD
-286 RLEAGNGISI
+286 GSNTI
-296 SGNKISVSSYPAP
+296 SGNCVVHGSLCTIVGRAYIDANNASISALLPVAAADEKNLPEAFIYYEDTMQWVRVYLYTDVAGTHISATIPEDFMNGGEVNVS
-309 SYIIEFASS
+309 
-318 DGVFSG
+318 FSIS
-324 NFEPERYRE
+324 FMIK
-333 LHHAIVEGKTI
+333 A
-344 IVQNGVTFTTAVSTA
+344 
-359 IGEDYIV
+359 
-366 IRYSIPRIQQDNA
+366 
-379 TVVLGVYE
+379 
-387 LTVNERSYTSKSVFK
+387 
-402 VLPPA
+402 

>member
-157 TLADEMYN
+157 TLADDMYN
-165 AKSNLTTL
+165 AKSNLNTL

-221 RAVSYQY
+221 RAISFQF
-228 GNFRVFDVVGLCHI
+228 GNFRVFDVIGLCFI
-242 NSNTFVYQDSLA
+242 NSGSFVYHDRFD
-254 HILVRVAQNGLI
+254 HILVRVAQNGVVYATGSLD
-266 VTNGTIDH
+266 TI
-274 VDLQNQINLKQD
+274 DLQNQINALKFKERPFSQSD
-286 RLEAGNGISI
+286 GSNTI
-296 SGNKISVSSYPAP
+296 SGNCVVHGSLCTIVGRAYIDADNVSISALLPVAAADEKNLPEAFIYYEDTMQWVRVYLFTDVTGTHISATIPEDFMNGGEVNVS
-309 SYIIEFASS
+309 
-318 DGVFSG
+318 FSIS
-324 NFEPERYRE
+324 FMIK
-333 LHHAIVEGKTI
+333 A
-344 IVQNGVTFTTAVSTA
+344 
-359 IGEDYIV
+359 
-366 IRYSIPRIQQDNA
+366 
-379 TVVLGVYE
+379 
-387 LTVNERSYTSKSVFK
+387 
-402 VLPPA
+402 

>member
-45 DQEQSKLTN
+45 DQEQTKLTN

-142 EELNGYIESTDGVVQ
+142 EELNGYIKSTDGVVQ
-157 TLADEMYN
+157 TLADDMYN
-165 AKSNLTTL
+165 AKSNLNTL

-221 RAVSYQY
+221 RAISFQF
-228 GNFRVFDVVGLCHI
+228 GNYRVFDVIGLCFI
-242 NSNTFVYQDSLA
+242 NSGSFVYHDRFD
-254 HILVRVAQNGLI
+254 HILVRVAQNGVVYATGSLDVI
-266 VTNGTIDH
+266 
-274 VDLQNQINLKQD
+274 DLQNQINALKFKERSFSQSD
-286 RLEAGNGISI
+286 GSNTI
-296 SGNKISVSSYPAP
+296 SGNCVVHGSLCTIVGRAYIDADNVSISALLPVAAADENNLPEAFIYYEDTMQWVRVYLFTDVTGTHISATIPEDFMNGGEVNVS
-309 SYIIEFASS
+309 
-318 DGVFSG
+318 FSIS
-324 NFEPERYRE
+324 
-333 LHHAIVEGKTI
+333 LMIKA
-344 IVQNGVTFTTAVSTA
+344 
-359 IGEDYIV
+359 
-366 IRYSIPRIQQDNA
+366 
-379 TVVLGVYE
+379 
-387 LTVNERSYTSKSVFK
+387 
-402 VLPPA
+402 

>member
-45 DQEQSKLTN
+45 DQEQTKLTN

-59 LKMGNCLTNLAQ
+59 LKMGNFIVNLTQ

-81 DYTFYNVVSGIPS
+81 DFYLYDPISGVFS
-94 AQRGQVLIKQATTE
+94 AQRSQVLIKQATTE

-127 VATLEDAVAQINTQL
+127 VSTLEDAVAQINTQL
-142 EELNGYIESTDGVVQ
+142 TDLNDYIQSMDEVVQ
-157 TLADEMYN
+157 TNAGEIAD
-165 AKSNLTTL
+165 L
-173 NNRVSVVPIRRGV
+173 NSRVSTIANRVSVVPIRRGV

-196 PIGNYFKYSMAD
+196 PAGNYFKYSMAD
-208 GYYEIVRGGMLIG
+208 GHYDLVRGGMLIG

-228 GNFRVFDVVGLCHI
+228 GNFRMFDVVGLCHI
-242 NSNTFVYQDSLA
+242 NSNSFVYQDTLA

-274 VDLQNQINLKQD
+274 VDLQNQINELKFRERPFSQSD
-286 RLEAGNGISI
+286 GANSI
-296 SGNKISVSSYPAP
+296 SGTCVVHGSLCTIVGRAYIDADNVSISALLPVAAADEKNLPEAFIYYEDTMQWVRVYLFTDVAGTHISATIPEDFMNGGEVNVA
-309 SYIIEFASS
+309 
-318 DGVFSG
+318 FSIS
-324 NFEPERYRE
+324 FMIK
-333 LHHAIVEGKTI
+333 A
-344 IVQNGVTFTTAVSTA
+344 
-359 IGEDYIV
+359 
-366 IRYSIPRIQQDNA
+366 
-379 TVVLGVYE
+379 
-387 LTVNERSYTSKSVFK
+387 
-402 VLPPA
+402 